1 MNIQTM
7 GQSLIA
13 LLVDQQ
19 IVRSIS
25 DIYTL
30 DTPAMHLTLSSLPG
44 IGDKK
49 IDTMLSELHKSKN
62 TPLWRILHA
71 LGIPHIGIKT
81 AKDISKKIQE
91 EKLSDPS
98 PESETISYDQ
108 LGEYLMNTERMSSLY
123 GIGETMIE
131 DIPQRWQTEKTQRLL
146 HDLTHHGVIPT
157 IRNSEFIIHNS
168 QL

>member
-19 IVRSIS
+19 IVKSIS

-30 DTPAMHLTLSSLPG
+30 DTPAMRLTLSSLPG

-62 TPLWRILHA
+62 SPLRRILHA

-91 EKLSDPS
+91 EKKSDLS
-98 PESETISYDQ
+98 PEGDTISYDE
-108 LGEYLMNTERMSSLY
+108 L
-123 GIGETMIE
+123 
-131 DIPQRWQTEKTQRLL
+131 
-146 HDLTHHGVIPT
+146 V
-157 IRNSEFIIHNS
+157 
-168 QL
+168 